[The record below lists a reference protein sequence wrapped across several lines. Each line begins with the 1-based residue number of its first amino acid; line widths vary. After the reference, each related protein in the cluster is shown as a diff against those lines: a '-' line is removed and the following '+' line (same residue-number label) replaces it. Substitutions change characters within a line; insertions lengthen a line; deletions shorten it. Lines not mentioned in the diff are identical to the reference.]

1 MKFLLSTCFLVTS
14 FFSFSQVGI
23 YTTDPKASLDIE
35 AVNTSAPLVTD
46 GILIPRID
54 AFSLVNPSGQQ
65 DGMLVF
71 VTGAAATPRGF
82 YFWDKIN
89 SSWKPSDTDS
99 LDSDWYKAS
108 TTNIATTITDNIYT
122 QGNVGVGLSDP
133 MFGLDVLSDSK
144 EKGIQLVLQ
153 GNEIGDVFGVQTSV
167 NNTGAGDHSAYQSIL
182 NGSGSG
188 IQYGL
193 FNSMIGIGEGLHFG
207 VYNEF
212 SQNTTNLEEHAGIK
226 NRFIANNDNVHNGI
240 STINNSNGLG
250 VHRGMITELNGS
262 GDGFIE
268 GASTIIANSGDG
280 PHKGTISELVG
291 SGAGSHMGTVNSLSG
306 SGTGEQFAVNNEVKN
321 TNNRN
326 HYGLYNVMSGSGN
339 GFHYG
344 VNNILIGGDGF
355 HFGTKNQVSGTGD
368 NKKYG
373 SSNYISNLGNGTH
386 YGTENILN
394 GSGIGKKYGS
404 WNKIEISA
412 GGEHYGVFSD
422 VQKLNSW
429 AGYFIGKVEIV
440 GDTKTTGN
448 LEVNGPSQFNGSI
461 ESTGQITANN
471 YIATTSGVG
480 YADYVF
486 EKYYNG
492 YSGINQNYSFISIED
507 AEQFVKTN
515 GHLKGII
522 SYDEVKAN
530 NFKFDLSD
538 LSLSLLEKLEEQFLY
553 TVELN
558 SSVKLLEK
566 TNKEQQR
573 QIQSLEDRLS
583 IQENNVREIK
593 NLLNKK

>member
-1 MKFLLSTCFLVTS
+1 MS
-14 FFSFSQVGI
+14 FVSFSQVGI
-23 YTTDPKASLDIE
+23 NNTDPKASLDIE
-35 AVNTSAPLVTD
+35 AINTSAPLATD
-46 GILIPRID
+46 GILIPRINT
-54 AFSLVNPSGQQ
+54 FPLVNPTGEQ

-71 VTGAAATPRGF
+71 VTGAMATPRGF
-82 YFWDKIN
+82 YFWDQTN
-89 SSWKPSDTDS
+89 FSWQPSDTDS
-99 LDSDWYKAS
+99 HNNDWYKAN
-108 TTNIATTITDNIYT
+108 TTTIATTIADDIYT
-122 QGNVGVGLSDP
+122 EGNVGIGLNDP
-133 MFGLDVLSDSK
+133 MFGLDVLSDGN
-144 EKGIQLVLQ
+144 EKGIQLILQ
-153 GNEIGDVFGVQTSV
+153 GNQVGDVFGVQTKV
-167 NNTGAGDHSAYQSIL
+167 NNTGPGDHSAYQSIL

-212 SQNTTNLEEHAGIK
+212 SQNTTNLEEHAGVK
-226 NRFIANNDNVHNGI
+226 NRFIANNDNIHNGI
-240 STINNSNGLG
+240 STIDNTNGLG
-250 VHRGMITELNGS
+250 IHRGMITELNGS
-262 GDGFIE
+262 GDGFME
-268 GASTIIANSGDG
+268 GVSTRIANSGDG
-280 PHKGTISELVG
+280 LHKGTVSELVG

-306 SGTGEQFAVNNEVKN
+306 SGTGEQFAINNEVKN
-321 TNNRN
+321 SNDNF
-326 HYGLYNVMSGSGN
+326 HYGLYNVMSGSGS

-355 HFGTKNQVSGTGD
+355 HFGTKNQVSGTGEG
-368 NKKYG
+368 KKYG

-448 LEVNGPSQFNGSI
+448 LEVNGPSQFNGDI

-492 YSGINQNYSFISIED
+492 YSRINQNYSFISIED

-558 SSVKLLEK
+558 RSVKLLEK
-566 TNKEQQR
+566 TNKEQQL

-583 IQENNVREIK
+583 LQENNIREIK